1 MRKMDPMALFAVS
14 IALAGLFGLP
24 NGWNP
29 FELLAIATLS
39 TIVIIVFDRRY

>member
-1 MRKMDPMALFAVS
+1 MRKLDPMALFAVS

-29 FELLAIATLS
+29 FALLAVAGVAAA
-39 TIVIIVFDRRY
+39 VIFVFDRRY